1 MVTRPGL
8 LLVLALSPAVLS
20 ANPLW
25 RFCFGGTPCPAGA
38 IHVASAAAYDP
49 AIGYGF
55 EEGVAAPR
63 SAPGFYFSARLP
75 KEGNYDVTVT
85 VGDPRRS
92 ADTTVKAELRRL
104 YAIHVRTAAGAS
116 KTLHFVVNLRTP
128 AIPGGGVVR
137 LKPREKTGEFWD
149 WDDKLTLE
157 FDGASAAVEA
167 VEISP
172 APPMPTVYIA
182 GDSTVCDQPYEP
194 YASWGQ
200 MLTYFFGP
208 GVAIA
213 NHAES
218 GESLRSF
225 IGERRLAKLDTLM
238 KPGDYLFIQSGHN
251 DQKERGPGIGA
262 LTSYKRELE
271 HFVADARA
279 HGVTPVLVTPVSR
292 RTFGPDGTI
301 VNSLGDFPL
310 AVREVAREQHTA
322 LIDLNAMSET
332 LYNTLGPSGAVNLFA
347 LANGK
352 REGTHHN
359 DYGAYEIARCIVTGI
374 RQNGLPLAKF
384 LKPDAGTFDPQH
396 PDPFASF
403 PVPPSPRAADI
414 KPYGN

>member
-1 MVTRPGL
+1 MVNRPGL
-8 LLVLALSPAVLS
+8 LLALALMPAALS
-20 ANPLW
+20 ASPLW
-25 RFCFGGTPCPAGA
+25 RFCLGSQPCPAGA
-38 IHVASAAAYDP
+38 HRVAPGTAYD
-49 AIGYGF
+49 ARTGYGYDL
-55 EEGVAAPR
+55 GVAAPG
-63 SAPGFYFSARLP
+63 SAPGFYFSARVP
-75 KEGNYDVTVT
+75 REGNYDVAVT
-85 VGDPRRS
+85 VGSPTRA
-92 ADTTVKAELRRL
+92 ADTTIKAELRRL
-104 YAIHVRTAAGAS
+104 MALHLLTAAGAS
-116 KTLHFVVNLRTP
+116 RTVHFIVNVRSP
-128 AIPGGGVVR
+128 EIAGGGVVR
-137 LKPREKTGEFWD
+137 LKPREKTGEIWD
-149 WDDKLTLE
+149 WDNRITLE
-157 FDGASAAVEA
+157 FDGPTAAVEA

-292 RTFGPDGTI
+292 RTFGPDGRI

-332 LYNTLGPSGAVNLFA
+332 LYNTLGPADAVNLFA

-352 REGTHHN
+352 REGTHHS
-359 DYGAYEIARCIVTGI
+359 DYGAYEIARCIVAGI
-374 RQNGLPLAKF
+374 RENHLPLAGF
-384 LKPDAGTFDPQH
+384 LKSDAGTFDPRH
-396 PDPFASF
+396 PDSFASF
-403 PVPPSPRAADI
+403 DVPPSPRAAQI
-414 KPYGN
+414 KPYGD